1 LEGVF
6 QAIAKEEL
14 DNTIEGELV
23 SLELEPF
30 VVEDPFVGE
39 EPKPSTIDG
48 LKTFVAKRQSQHL
61 LLVMFS
67 R

>member
-6 QAIAKEEL
+6 QAIAREEL
-14 DNTIEGELV
+14 DNNIEGELV

-39 EPKPSTIDG
+39 EPKPSTIDA